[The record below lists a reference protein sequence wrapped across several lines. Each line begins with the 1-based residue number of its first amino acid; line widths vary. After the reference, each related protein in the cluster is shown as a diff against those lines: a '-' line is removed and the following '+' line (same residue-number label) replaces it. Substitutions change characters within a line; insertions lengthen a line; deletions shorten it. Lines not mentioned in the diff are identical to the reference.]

1 MTIKSMD
8 VLTSKLVARLAL
20 RWPEAAAYIPSGSTT
35 VHTACPLNDDS
46 RIAFDSYTLGYQD
59 AIEDLARFMQ
69 EGSAEPAP
77 YALLLAEHSPFQGGA
92 TPPASKRQTRDYRS
106 KGKRSQSKG
115 SEARQQ
121 LERLFKGGTN
131 GQ

>member
-1 MTIKSMD
+1 MTIKNMEA
-8 VLTSKLVARLAL
+8 LTSKLIARLAL

-59 AIEDLARFMQ
+59 AIEDLARIIQ
-69 EGSAEPAP
+69 GNNAEPAP
-77 YALLLAEHSPFQGGA
+77 YALLLAEHSPFQGGTA
-92 TPPASKRQTRDYRS
+92 PPANKQQIRDYRS
-106 KGKRSQSKG
+106 KGKRPRTKG

-121 LERLFKGGTN
+121 LEQLFKKDKAN
-131 GQ
+131 